1 MEDQPFKLVAK
12 INIGL
17 FHTNHEKAR
26 RVVKDVADMPYSK
39 ARMVKTFQG
48 VILSTMKRY
57 VQTEFFCECTCNGK
71 MWLKKRWFDRVALW
85 GSAVLVVQ

>member
-48 VILSTMKRY
+48 SFELSILTSLTLI
-57 VQTEFFCECTCNGK
+57 C
-71 MWLKKRWFDRVALW
+71 
-85 GSAVLVVQ
+85 